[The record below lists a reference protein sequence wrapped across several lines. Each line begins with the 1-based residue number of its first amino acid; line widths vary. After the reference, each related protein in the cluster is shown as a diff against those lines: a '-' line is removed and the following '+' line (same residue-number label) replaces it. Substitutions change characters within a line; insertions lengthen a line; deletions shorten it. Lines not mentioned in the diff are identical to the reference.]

1 MQITAE
7 LVKDLIAAQF
17 PQWSGLPVRPV
28 EKSGHD
34 NRTFHLG
41 DAMSVRLPSGKAYE
55 AQVQKESRW
64 LPYLQAQLDFPVSA
78 PLAVGQP
85 SAQYPYFWSVNRWI
99 EGCTLLEEP
108 PEDCAALAAALA
120 SALKKLQ
127 QIDCTGGPEAGAHN
141 FYRGCSPAVYD
152 GGTRAALDALRGRLP
167 TDRLAAVWADCTA
180 APYTDRGVWVHG
192 DIAPGNILMRDRR
205 FCGLIDFGILGTG
218 DPACDYAMAW
228 TYFEAA
234 ERRVF
239 LGGLSCGMIA
249 RARGWALWKSL
260 ITYDDENPDSRQAA
274 RHAVRE
280 ILGETG

>member
-108 PEDCAALAAALA
+108 PEDRAALAAGLA
-120 SALKKLQ
+120 AALKKLQ
-127 QIDCTGGPEAGAHN
+127 QVDCTGGPEAGAHN

-180 APYTDRGVWVHG
+180 APYTD
-192 DIAPGNILMRDRR
+192 L
-205 FCGLIDFGILGTG
+205 
-218 DPACDYAMAW
+218 
-228 TYFEAA
+228 
-234 ERRVF
+234 
-239 LGGLSCGMIA
+239 
-249 RARGWALWKSL
+249 SL
-260 ITYDDENPDSRQAA
+260 I
-274 RHAVRE
+274 H
-280 ILGETG
+280 I